1 MPLQVRNEMD
11 SNHTTEQ
18 DSLSSQVEQRNEV
31 FSVKNVQ
38 NCSHRETE
46 ASGKMLTEALSTESM
61 TENDIRSTLIFTN
74 DLKYLDFAAL
84 TF

>member
-1 MPLQVRNEMD
+1 MG

-18 DSLSSQVEQRNEV
+18 DSLSSQVEQSTSENFDLKLTI

-46 ASGKMLTEALSTESM
+46 ASGKMLTEALSTV
-61 TENDIRSTLIFTN
+61 NDR
-74 DLKYLDFAAL
+74 K
-84 TF
+84 